1 MKVLKSRAQ
10 VIQII
15 RTSLFLKVFRV
26 RAVCMIRALVCF
38 QRVGILFSQK
48 GLNLLVNVVYCVTK
62 FLVKHFVGC

>member
-26 RAVCMIRALVCF
+26 RAVCMISALVCF
-38 QRVGILFSQK
+38 QMVGILFSQK
-48 GLNLLVNVVYCVTK
+48 GLNLLVNVVSCVTK